1 MNIVEEYRTIRLERI
16 ELQRKVNEL
25 DAAEKKLKEKII
37 EELQNGTPH
46 KGVILIRKDKP
57 IVTNWATLY
66 EHIKATG
73 EFELLHRRL
82 TEAAVLERRADG
94 VAVPGTSWFPVF
106 DIKVG

>member
-1 MNIVEEYRTIRLERI
+1 MNIVEEYRTIRLERL

-37 EELQNGTPH
+37 EELRAGTPH
-46 KGVILIRKDKP
+46 KGVILIQKDKP
-57 IVTNWATLY
+57 IVANWTLLY
-66 EHIKATG
+66 AHIQATG

-94 VAVPGTSWFPVF
+94 ESIPGVGWFPVF